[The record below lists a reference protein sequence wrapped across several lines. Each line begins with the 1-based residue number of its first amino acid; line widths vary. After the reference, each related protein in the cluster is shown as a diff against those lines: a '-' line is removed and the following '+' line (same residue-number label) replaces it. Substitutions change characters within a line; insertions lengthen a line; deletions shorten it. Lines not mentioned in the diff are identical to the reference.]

1 MAKGKN
7 KQFTKK
13 GKGGRKVEKHA
24 FLKKEWYTLM
34 SPPNVSKNT
43 TPLGWTP
50 ANKTIGKKIGVNN
63 VLGRVCE
70 CTFPDL
76 EAGSEEVWRK
86 VKMQVETVQG
96 MICYSSFYGLDSTRE
111 RVFSLLKKG
120 QSLLDFWVDVKT
132 NDKYI
137 LRVFVVACTRRQANQ
152 KSNNCYAKSSQVR
165 AMRAKVTKTLSNI
178 AAKKS
183 ATGLAQ
189 EILTDTLNK
198 TLINQMRKIFPIRV
212 ALVTKVKVLKK
223 PNIDAKSLVN
233 NTNSS
238 KARAAKK
245 NAAANAAPAEA
256 NATIE
261 ELETKDANVEEGGEE
276 AAETEN

>member
-7 KQFTKK
+7 KQTLKK
-13 GKGGRKVEKHA
+13 GKGNRKVEKHA

-50 ANKTIGKKIGVNN
+50 ANKTIGKKIGSNN

-70 CTFPDL
+70 CTLPDL
-76 EAGSEEVWRK
+76 NPENKEEVWRK
-86 VKMQVETVQG
+86 VRMQVETVQG
-96 MICYSSFYGLDSTRE
+96 MICYSSFYGLDCTRE
-111 RVFSLLKKG
+111 RVFSLLRKG

-137 LRVFVVACTRRQANQ
+137 LRIFVIACTKRQFNQ
-152 KSNNCYAKSSQVR
+152 KSKNCFAKSSQIR
-165 AMRAKVTKTLSNI
+165 AMRVKVSKVLTTI
-178 AAKKS
+178 AAKKT

-189 EILTDTLNK
+189 EILTDTITR
-198 TLINQMRKIFPIRV
+198 TLVNQMKKVFPIRV

-223 PNIDAKSLVN
+223 PLIDAKALVN
-233 NTNSS
+233 STKNTT
-238 KARAAKK
+238 AKTK
-245 NAAANAAPAEA
+245 KTINEAPVEDKPLIEQAEKKEDAAAPEETAEQ
-256 NATIE
+256 
-261 ELETKDANVEEGGEE
+261 
-276 AAETEN
+276 AEN

>member
-7 KQFTKK
+7 KQALKK

-50 ANKTIGKKIGVNN
+50 ANKTIGKKIGSNN

-70 CTFPDL
+70 CTLPDL
-76 EAGSEEVWRK
+76 NPESKEEVWRK
-86 VKMQVETVQG
+86 IKMQVETVQG
-96 MICYSSFYGLDSTRE
+96 MNCYSSFYGLDCTRE
-111 RVFSLLKKG
+111 RVFSLLGKG

-132 NDKYI
+132 TDKYI
-137 LRVFVVACTRRQANQ
+137 LRVFVIACTKRQYNQ
-152 KSNNCYAKSSQVR
+152 KSKNCYAKSSQIR
-165 AMRAKVTKTLSNI
+165 AMRVRVCKLLTNI
-178 AAKKS
+178 AAKKT

-189 EILTDTLNK
+189 EILTDSITK
-198 TLINQMRKIFPIRV
+198 TLVNQMKKIFPIRV

-223 PNIDAKSLVN
+223 PSINGKELIDS
-233 NTNSS
+233 TNSK
-238 KARAAKK
+238 KAKAKK
-245 NAAANAAPAEA
+245 TGIEAAPEA
-256 NATIE
+256 TEATIAAV
-261 ELETKDANVEEGGEE
+261 ETKDDTPAP
-276 AAETEN
+276 AATTEQAEN

>member
-1 MAKGKN
+1 
-7 KQFTKK
+7 
-13 GKGGRKVEKHA
+13 
-24 FLKKEWYTLM
+24 
-34 SPPNVSKNT
+34 
-43 TPLGWTP
+43 
-50 ANKTIGKKIGVNN
+50 
-63 VLGRVCE
+63 
-70 CTFPDL
+70 
-76 EAGSEEVWRK
+76 
-86 VKMQVETVQG
+86 
-96 MICYSSFYGLDSTRE
+96 
-111 RVFSLLKKG
+111 
-120 QSLLDFWVDVKT
+120 
-132 NDKYI
+132 
-137 LRVFVVACTRRQANQ
+137 
-152 KSNNCYAKSSQVR
+152 
-165 AMRAKVTKTLSNI
+165 MRAKVTKTLSNI